1 MLLLNID
8 ANSAKERL
16 SASQNRIRQAL
27 TDG

>member
-27 TDG
+27 TEG